1 MKKTIIALLTLV
13 LLVCCL
19 TGCQKEN
26 AGVVNH
32 TAATDAAVSLDDYLT
47 DVKAQSAAVKT
58 SLEQDALTQTDMN
71 QKSKELRDLW
81 EGALTHLLEKAQ
93 QSLTEAEWTKLTA
106 EQTAW
111 EAERTAA
118 VEAAGKDYEGG
129 SMYALTV
136 NREAAARA
144 EERVY
149 QLYERLK

>member
-26 AGVVNH
+26 VEVVNH
-32 TAATDAAVSLDDYLT
+32 TAATDTAVSLDDYLAGI
-47 DVKAQSAAVKT
+47 KAQSAAIKT
-58 SLEQDALTQTDMN
+58 SLEQENLTQTDMN

-81 EGALTHLLEKAQ
+81 EGALTHLLDKAQ
-93 QSLTEAEWTKLTA
+93 KSLPEADWTKLTA
-106 EQTAW
+106 AQTAW

-118 VEAAGKDYEGG
+118 VEAAGKAYEGG
-129 SMYALTV
+129 SLYALTV
-136 NREAAARA
+136 NSEAAARA

-149 QLYERLK
+149 QLYELLK